1 MILDKF
7 KLGGKAALGLA
18 ETGAP
23 AGILGGNIFTPAGIM
38 GGNVFK
44 DAGGG
49 F

>member
-23 AGILGGNIFTPAGIM
+23 ACIM
-38 GGNVFK
+38 GGDVLK